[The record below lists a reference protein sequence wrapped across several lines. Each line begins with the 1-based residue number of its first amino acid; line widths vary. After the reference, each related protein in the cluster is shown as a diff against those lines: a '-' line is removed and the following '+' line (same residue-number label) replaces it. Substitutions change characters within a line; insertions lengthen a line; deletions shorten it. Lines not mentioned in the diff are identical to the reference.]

1 MKLSVFAVLLQDR
14 SFEDACKYL
23 SSLGVQAVEIGCGG
37 YPGKDHCD
45 PEVLLHD
52 EAKYQEFCDT
62 IKKYDMEVSAFSCHG
77 NPIHPNKELAAAYDK
92 DMRNAVLMA
101 EKYGLHQI
109 NCFSGCPGDC
119 ETSQY
124 PNWVVCAWPDDFGK
138 ILEYQWKILVDYW
151 KNFVA
156 FAKEHG
162 VNKIALEMH
171 QGFCVY
177 NTETLLKLREA
188 VGPEIGA
195 NFDPSHLIWQGMDPV
210 AVIRELGGDAIFH
223 VHAKDTRLDKYN
235 MAKNGALDTKSYADE
250 AHRSWIFRSVGYG
263 HSHQVWKDMMS
274 ALRLVGYD
282 GMISIE
288 HEDSLMT
295 PTEGLEKAIAMLKDV
310 MIFESKGEMWWA

>member
-1 MKLSVFAVLLQDR
+1 MKLGVLTNVVGNMPL
-14 SFEDACKYL
+14 EDALKYFK
-23 SSLGVQAVEIGCGG
+23 SMGIQMVEIGCGG

-195 NFDPSHLIWQGMDPV
+195 NFDPSHLIWHGSGCCYPR
-210 AVIRELGGDAIFH
+210 ARRRRNLPR
-223 VHAKDTRLDKYN
+223 TRK
-235 MAKNGALDTKSYADE
+235 
-250 AHRSWIFRSVGYG
+250 GYP
-263 HSHQVWKDMMS
+263 S
-274 ALRLVGYD
+274 R
-282 GMISIE
+282 
-288 HEDSLMT
+288 
-295 PTEGLEKAIAMLKDV
+295 
-310 MIFESKGEMWWA
+310 